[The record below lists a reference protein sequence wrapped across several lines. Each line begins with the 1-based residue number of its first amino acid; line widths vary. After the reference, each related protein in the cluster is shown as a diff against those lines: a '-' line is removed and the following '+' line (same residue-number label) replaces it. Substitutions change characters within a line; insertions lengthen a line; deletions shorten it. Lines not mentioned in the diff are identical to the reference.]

1 MAWNQFQ
8 NYNFPQGNGQ
18 MPMQAQPVM
27 QNTFMPIVV
36 RDKSEAES
44 YPMAANTTISMRD
57 ESFTHMWI
65 KSTNASGTVVAFRTF
80 NVSEVVEEKPQY
92 ITMADFEAFKKE
104 LFDSLGGNV
113 QNMMSQ
119 FQRFQQQIQQQG
131 INPQQQVMQLLQSG
145 KMSQQQFEQLK
156 SMASMM
162 SGMFGNRPF

>member
-1 MAWNQFQ
+1 MAWNQFPMNQ
-8 NYNFPQGNGQ
+8 NYNFPQGNTQ

-57 ESFTHMWI
+57 ESVTHMWI

-92 ITMADFEAFKKE
+92 ITKADLEAFKKE
-104 LFDSLGGNV
+104 LFDSLGG
-113 QNMMSQ
+113 
-119 FQRFQQQIQQQG
+119 
-131 INPQQQVMQLLQSG
+131 
-145 KMSQQQFEQLK
+145 K
-156 SMASMM
+156 
-162 SGMFGNRPF
+162 

>member
-1 MAWNQFQ
+1 MAWNNGYQMNVPTQ
-8 NYNFPQGNGQ
+8 NFMNYQPQTQN
-18 MPMQAQPVM
+18 VM

-104 LFDSLGGNV
+104 LFDSLGG
-113 QNMMSQ
+113 
-119 FQRFQQQIQQQG
+119 
-131 INPQQQVMQLLQSG
+131 
-145 KMSQQQFEQLK
+145 K
-156 SMASMM
+156 
-162 SGMFGNRPF
+162 

>member
-1 MAWNQFQ
+1 MAWNQFPMNQ
-8 NYNFPQGNGQ
+8 NYNFPQGDTQ

-57 ESFTHMWI
+57 ESFAHMWI

-92 ITMADFEAFKKE
+92 ITKADFEAFKKE
-104 LFDSLGGNV
+104 LFDSLGG
-113 QNMMSQ
+113 
-119 FQRFQQQIQQQG
+119 
-131 INPQQQVMQLLQSG
+131 
-145 KMSQQQFEQLK
+145 K
-156 SMASMM
+156 
-162 SGMFGNRPF
+162 